1 MKRIHTILLLTGFL
15 WGMSSCSDYLDKVPQ
30 SDLTDNEVFTNYQ
43 NVRSYFDVVYTLNGV
58 FKASTLGTSS
68 FGSLHLDNMC
78 DFADGGRVMWNA
90 YHKWG
95 PLGDN
100 VGPHYYNN
108 ILVPFFK
115 YIRISNMVL
124 ENVHRI
130 QDARSEDDIND
141 LIGQA
146 HFIRAF
152 CHFELFRYWGA
163 MPYLTKVIGGDDQW
177 DIPRLSKNQTMRS
190 VAADMDTAFTYLE
203 RAKKIRR
210 DGRPGEGGHLNHPE
224 QERPNGVAAKAIK
237 ARALL
242 YAASPLNNENGNKDW
257 EDAAIA
263 NWEAINIARQN
274 GYEMATAEE
283 YTKNFVGAK
292 YSNEQL
298 WASHYG
304 AISRTNG
311 LNKQLTNAVFTNSPT
326 NDSGLCPTQGA
337 VDMFETK
344 WGDPLNTEAD
354 RAAAASLGRY
364 NEQDPFVNRDPR
376 FYLNI
381 IYNGAPIPG
390 YVTAHIYTEVVDG
403 MVRGSELIPN
413 SGYQGTTKTGY
424 YMRKYWGGQSIKNP
438 ISPLYTSP
446 MIRLGELYLNYAE
459 AANEAYGPN
468 TPAPGATMSAVETI
482 NFLRSRWKE
491 SELAPVQEKFTVSAE
506 AFRPRIKN
514 ERGVELAFEGHYYFD
529 IRRWKD
535 APRTMS
541 ETQMGNIPEKVPVSD
556 TYPTGFKFTRRPLS
570 DDRQSRWF
578 DAKYYMPFMSSDYFK
593 FKAFDAGQVW

>member
-1 MKRIHTILLLTGFL
+1 MKRKYTTLLFAAFV
-15 WGMSSCSDYLDKVPQ
+15 WVSSSCSDYLDKVPS
-30 SDLTDNEVFTNYQ
+30 SDLTDKEVFSSFQ
-43 NVRSYFDVVYTLNGV
+43 NVKGYFDVVYTPAGI
-58 FKASTLGTSS
+58 FKASILGTSA

-100 VGPHYYNN
+100 VGPHYYNG

-124 ENVHRI
+124 KNIDKI

-146 HFIRAF
+146 HFVRAF

-163 MPYLTKVIGGDDQW
+163 MPYITKVIGGDDVW

-190 VAADMDTAFTYLE
+190 VAADMDTAAVYLE
-203 RAKKIRR
+203 KANKMRR
-210 DGRPGEGGHLNHPE
+210 DAGPGESGNLNHPD
-224 QERPNGVAAKAIK
+224 QERPNGVTAKAMK

-242 YAASPLNNENGNKDW
+242 YAASALNNANGKKDW
-257 EDAAIA
+257 EDAAVA
-263 NWEAINIARQN
+263 NWEAIQLALKH
-274 GYEMATAEE
+274 GYSLVPAES
-283 YTKNFVGAK
+283 YSTNFVGAK
-292 YSNEQL
+292 YTNEQL
-298 WASHYG
+298 WANHYG
-304 AISRTNG
+304 AIARTNG
-311 LNKQLTNAVFTNSPT
+311 LNKQLTNAVFTASPT
-326 NDSGLCPTQGA
+326 NDSGLCPSQGA

-354 RAAAASLGRY
+354 RAAAEALGRY
-364 NEQDPFVNRDPR
+364 NEQNPFVNRDPR
-376 FYLNI
+376 FYENI

-390 YVTAHIYTEVVDG
+390 YVTANIYTQVVNG
-403 MVRGSELIPN
+403 VTQGSELIPN
-413 SGYQGTTKTGY
+413 TGYQGITRTGY

-438 ISPLYTSP
+438 TSPLYTSP

-459 AANEAYGPN
+459 AANEAYGPKVA
-468 TPAPGATMSAVETI
+468 APGATMSSVEAI
-482 NFLRSRWKE
+482 NFLRARWPATV
-491 SELAPVQEKFTVSAE
+491 LAPVQDKFTASAE
-506 AFRPRIKN
+506 LFRARIKN
-514 ERGVELAFEGHYYFD
+514 ERAVELAFEGHYYFD
-529 IRRWKD
+529 IRRWMD

-541 ETQMGNIPEKVPVSD
+541 ATQMGIIPEKVAVST

-578 DAKYYMPFMSSDYFK
+578 DAKYYLPFMSSDYFK
-593 FKAFDAGQVW
+593 VKAFEPGQVW

>member
-1 MKRIHTILLLTGFL
+1 MKKISISALLTSIL
-15 WGMSSCSDYLDKVPQ
+15 WISTSCSDYLDKVPK
-30 SDLTDNEVFTNYQ
+30 SDLNEAAVFTQYE
-43 NVRSYFDVVYTLNGV
+43 NVRSFFDVVYTANGV
-58 FKASTLGTSS
+58 FKASILGTSS

-78 DFADGGRVMWNA
+78 DFADGGRVMWNS

-100 VGPHYYNN
+100 VGPHFYNG

-124 ENVHRI
+124 KNVSRI
-130 QDARSEDDIND
+130 QDARSEDDLND

-163 MPYLTKVIGGDDQW
+163 MPYIVKVIGGDDAW
-177 DIPRLSKNQTMRS
+177 DIPRLSKNATLRS

-203 RAKKIRR
+203 KAKKIRR
-210 DGRPGEGGHLNHPE
+210 DGRPGESGHLNHPD
-224 QERPNGVAAKAIK
+224 QERPNGVTAKAMK

-242 YAASPLNNENGNKDW
+242 YAASPLNNENGQKDW
-257 EDAAIA
+257 QDAAVA
-263 NWEAINIARQN
+263 NWEAIKIAKEY
-274 GYEMATAEE
+274 GYELLTADR
-283 YTKNFVGAK
+283 YTENYVGAK

-298 WASHYG
+298 WANHYG
-304 AISRTNG
+304 AIARTNG

-326 NDSGLCPTQGA
+326 NDSGLCPSQGA
-337 VDMFETK
+337 VDMFETR

-354 RAAAASLGRY
+354 RAAATALGHY
-364 NEQDPFVNRDPR
+364 KEQDPFVNRDPR

-390 YVTAHIYTEVVDG
+390 YGTAKIYTENINGVSQ
-403 MVRGSELIPN
+403 GSELIPN
-413 SGYQGTTKTGY
+413 SGYQGITRTGY

-468 TPAPGATMSAVETI
+468 APAPGAEMSAVDVI
-482 NFLRSRWKE
+482 NMMRARW
-491 SELAPVQEKFTVSAE
+491 SSGELAPVQSRFTTGAE
-506 AFRPRIKN
+506 VFRPRVKN
-514 ERGVELAFEGHYYFD
+514 ERNVELAFEGHYYHD

-535 APRTMS
+535 APITMS
-541 ETQMGNIPEKVPVSD
+541 ATQMGIIPEKVAVSAE
-556 TYPTGFKFTRRPLS
+556 YPTGFKYVRRPLS

-578 DAKYYMPFMSSDYFK
+578 DAKYYLPFMSTDYFK
-593 FKAFDAGQVW
+593 FKAFEPGQVW

>member
-1 MKRIHTILLLTGFL
+1 
-15 WGMSSCSDYLDKVPQ
+15 MSSCSDYLDKVPQ

-58 FKASTLGTSS
+58 FKASILGTSS

-146 HFIRAF
+146 HFVRAF

-163 MPYLTKVIGGDDQW
+163 MPYLTKVIGGDDVW
-177 DIPRLSKNQTMRS
+177 DIPRLSKNETMRN

-203 RAKKIRR
+203 KAKKVRR
-210 DGRPGEGGHLNHPE
+210 DGRPGEAGHLNHPD

-242 YAASPLNNENGNKDW
+242 YAASPLNNANGMKDW

-263 NWEAINIARQN
+263 NWEAITIARQN
-274 GYEMATAEE
+274 GYELATAEE
-283 YTKNFVGAK
+283 YTNNFVGAK

-304 AISRTNG
+304 AIARTNG
-311 LNKQLTNAVFTNSPT
+311 LNKQLTNAVFTSSPT

-337 VDMFETK
+337 VDMFETR

-354 RAAAASLGRY
+354 RAAAEALGRY
-364 NEQDPFVNRDPR
+364 NEQNPFVNRDPR
-376 FYLNI
+376 FYINI

-390 YVTAHIYTEVVDG
+390 YGTAHIYTEVINGV
-403 MVRGSELIPN
+403 VQGSELIPN
-413 SGYQGTTKTGY
+413 SGYQGITRTGY

-468 TPAPGATMSAVETI
+468 TPAPGAMMSAVETI
-482 NFLRSRWKE
+482 NFLRSRWPA

-514 ERGVELAFEGHYYFD
+514 ERNVELAFEGHYYFD

-541 ETQMGNIPEKVPVSD
+541 ETQIGIIPEKVPASA
-556 TYPTGFKFTRRPLS
+556 TYPTGFKFARRPLS

-578 DAKYYMPFMSSDYFK
+578 DAKYYLPFMSSDYFK
-593 FKAFDAGQVW
+593 FKAFDPGQVW